1 MAYLRDASYHLFSSI
16 ETTGTS
22 EQSIFVISVS
32 FVVHHWYCPFSQRP
46 QWTLIR
52 YEIHLSGP
60 EFHILLLW
68 LWPKVQ
74 PVPPCRYLI
83 CVSYFRRW
91 RCSVGLRP
99 SKVLASN
106 LEVALPEFLFPSGIS

>member
-1 MAYLRDASYHLFSSI
+1 MLAIICVALLKRREPRNNPFSSFQSPLSFI
-16 ETTGTS
+16 TGTL
-22 EQSIFVISVS
+22 
-32 FVVHHWYCPFSQRP
+32 WYCPFWQRP
-46 QWTLIR
+46 QWILIR

-91 RCSVGLRP
+91 QCSVGLRP
-99 SKVLASN
+99 SKVLATN
-106 LEVALPEFLFPSGIS
+106 LEVAVPEFLFPSGIS